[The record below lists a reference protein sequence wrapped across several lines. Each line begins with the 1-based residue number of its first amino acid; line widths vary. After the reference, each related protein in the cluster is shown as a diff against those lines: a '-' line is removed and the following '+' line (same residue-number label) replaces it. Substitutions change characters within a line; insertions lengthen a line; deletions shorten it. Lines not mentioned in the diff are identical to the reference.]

1 VTSSSEEITA
11 HQSHDRGE
19 RSRRAH
25 TNIALDFLFRYGLIC
40 VWAIL
45 IVVFTLSAPGRFLTS
60 ANVGNIFGSQA
71 VLVVLTLGL
80 LFALSAGEWDLSVG
94 GTLGLSLTI
103 VGVLN
108 GLHHW
113 SIWVAALAALLAGVL
128 VGLVNAFFVVL
139 ADVPS
144 LIATLGMATLLAGV
158 SYGISN
164 LTISGLSPKFVELG
178 QKTLFSIPYP
188 FYYGIV
194 LALIVWYVLRW
205 RPFGRY
211 LFFVGSNRD
220 VARLSGI
227 RVPAIRTRALVLSSF
242 FAALAGVVLA
252 ASLGATGPSIGP
264 DYLLPAFAAAFLGST
279 TITPGRL
286 NVWGSVV
293 AVYFLVTGITG
304 LQLLG
309 APSYIQQVFYGG
321 ILMIAV
327 ALSRQARRRR

>member
-1 VTSSSEEITA
+1 MMRKSPASLITVGSA
-11 HQSHDRGE
+11 M
-19 RSRRAH
+19 
-25 TNIALDFLFRYGLIC
+25 DFFFRYGLIC
-40 VWAIL
+40 VWLAL
-45 IVVFTLSAPGRFLTS
+45 GVVFTFAAPGRFLTS
-60 ANVGNIFGSQA
+60 ANMGNIFGSQA

-80 LFALSAGEWDLSVG
+80 MFALAAGEWDLSVG
-94 GTLGLSLTI
+94 GTVGLSLTL

-108 GLHHW
+108 GQHHW
-113 SIWVAALAALLAGVL
+113 SVWLAALVALAAGLL
-128 VGLVNAFFVVL
+128 VGAVNAFFIVA

-164 LTISGLSPKFVELG
+164 LTISGLNQTFVNLG
-178 QKTLFSIPYP
+178 QKSLFSIPYP
-188 FYYGIV
+188 FYYSIA
-194 LALIVWYVLRW
+194 LAFVVWYVFKW

-211 LFFVGSNRD
+211 LFFVGWNRD

-227 RVPAIRTRALVLSSF
+227 RVSVVRVRALLLSSL
-242 FAALAGVVLA
+242 FAALSGVILA

-279 TITPGRL
+279 TISPGRL

-293 AVYFLVTGITG
+293 AVYFLITGVTG

-309 APSYIQQVFYGG
+309 AQSYIQQVFYGA

-327 ALSRQARRRR
+327 ALSRLARRRR

>member
-1 VTSSSEEITA
+1 MTA
-11 HQSHDRGE
+11 STEQAMTRK
-19 RSRRAH
+19 RSTAKV
-25 TNIALDFLFRYGLIC
+25 ALGDAKEFFFRYGLIC
-40 VWAIL
+40 VWIALGI
-45 IVVFTLSAPGRFLTS
+45 VFTFAAPGRFLTA

-71 VLVVLTLGL
+71 VLVVITLGL
-80 LFALSAGEWDLSVG
+80 LFALAAGEWDLSVG
-94 GTLGLSLTI
+94 GTVGLSLTL

-108 GLHHW
+108 GQDHW
-113 SIWVAALAALLAGVL
+113 SIWLAALIALLAGL
-128 VGLVNAFFVVL
+128 TVGAVNAFFVVL

-164 LTISGLSPKFVELG
+164 LTISGLDQTFVNLG
-178 QKTLFSIPYP
+178 QNSLFSIPYP
-188 FYYGIV
+188 FYYSIV
-194 LALIVWYVLRW
+194 LAAIVWYVLKW

-211 LFFVGSNRD
+211 LYFVGSNRD

-227 RVPAIRTRALVLSSF
+227 RVPVVRVRALLLSSL
-242 FAALAGVVLA
+242 FAALSGVILA

-279 TITPGRL
+279 TIAPGRL
-286 NVWGSVV
+286 NVWGAVV
-293 AVYFLVTGITG
+293 AVYFLITGVTG

-309 APSYIQQVFYGG
+309 APSWIQQVFYGG

-327 ALSRQARRRR
+327 ALSRLARRRR

>member
-1 VTSSSEEITA
+1 MSTDAPATPTTSAKVRPSVTTTA
-11 HQSHDRGE
+11 LE
-19 RSRRAH
+19 
-25 TNIALDFLFRYGLIC
+25 FFFRYGLVC
-40 VWAIL
+40 VWVAL
-45 IVVFTLSAPGRFLTS
+45 IVVFTFAAPGRFLTAS
-60 ANVGNIFGSQA
+60 TIGNIFGSQA
-71 VLVVLTLGL
+71 VLVVITLGL
-80 LFALSAGEWDLSVG
+80 MFALAAGEWDLSVG
-94 GTLGLSLTI
+94 GTVGLSLTI

-113 SIWVAALAALLAGVL
+113 SIWLAALIALAAGAV
-128 VGLVNAFFVVL
+128 VGLVNAFFVVV

-164 LTISGLSPKFVELG
+164 LTISGLNQNFVNLG
-178 QKTLFSIPYP
+178 QKSLFSIPYP
-188 FYYGIV
+188 FYYGLV
-194 LALIVWYVLRW
+194 LAFVVWYVFRW

-227 RVPAIRTRALVLSSF
+227 RVPAVRVRALLLSAT
-242 FAALAGVVLA
+242 FAAVAGIVLA

-279 TITPGRL
+279 TISPGRL

-293 AVYFLVTGITG
+293 AVYFLITGITG

-327 ALSRQARRRR
+327 ALSRLARRRR

>member
-1 VTSSSEEITA
+1 MSTEAPVARTPVTKAPRSMASAASE
-11 HQSHDRGE
+11 
-19 RSRRAH
+19 
-25 TNIALDFLFRYGLIC
+25 FFFRYGLIC
-40 VWAIL
+40 VWVAL
-45 IVVFTLSAPGRFLTS
+45 IIYFTIAAPGKFMTS
-60 ANVGNIFGSQA
+60 ANIGNILGSQA
-71 VLVVLTLGL
+71 VLVVITLGL
-80 LFALSAGEWDLSVG
+80 MFALAAGEWDLSIG
-94 GTLGLSLTI
+94 GTVGLSLTL

-113 SIWVAALAALLAGVL
+113 SIWLAALVALAAGVV
-128 VGLVNAFFVVL
+128 VGLVNAFFVVV

-164 LTISGLSPKFVELG
+164 LTISGLDQNFVDLG
-178 QKTLFSIPYP
+178 QKSLFSIPYP
-188 FYYGIV
+188 FYYGLG
-194 LALIVWYVLRW
+194 LAFIVWFVFRW

-227 RVPAIRTRALVLSSF
+227 RVPAVRVRALLLSSV
-242 FAALAGVVLA
+242 FAALAGVILA

-279 TITPGRL
+279 TINPGRL
-286 NVWGSVV
+286 NVWGAVV
-293 AVYFLVTGITG
+293 AVYFLITGITG

-327 ALSRQARRRR
+327 ALSRLARRRR

>member
-1 VTSSSEEITA
+1 MTAETPAERETVVKPGSSVMSA
-11 HQSHDRGE
+11 
-19 RSRRAH
+19 
-25 TNIALDFLFRYGLIC
+25 ALEFFFRYGLIC
-40 VWAIL
+40 VWAAML
-45 IVVFTLSAPGRFLTS
+45 VVFTFAAPDRFMTS
-60 ANVGNIFGSQA
+60 ANIGNILGSQA
-71 VLVVLTLGL
+71 VLVVITLGL
-80 LFALSAGEWDLSVG
+80 MFALAAGEWDLSVG
-94 GTLGLSLTI
+94 GTVGLALTL

-113 SIWVAALAALLAGVL
+113 SIWLAALIALAAGLV
-128 VGLVNAFFVVL
+128 VGLVNAFFVVV

-164 LTISGLSPKFVELG
+164 LTISGLDQNFIDLG
-178 QKTLFSIPYP
+178 QKSLFSIPYP
-188 FYYGIV
+188 FYYGLV
-194 LALIVWYVLRW
+194 LAFVVWYAFRW

-227 RVPAIRTRALVLSSF
+227 RVSAVRTRALLLSSV
-242 FAALAGVVLA
+242 FAALAGVILA

-279 TITPGRL
+279 TINPGRL

-327 ALSRQARRRR
+327 ALSRLARRRR

>member
-1 VTSSSEEITA
+1 MTTSTERPTA
-11 HQSHDRGE
+11 Q
-19 RSRRAH
+19 RRLPSPAGVG
-25 TNIALDFLFRYGLIC
+25 AAMEFFFRYGLIC
-40 VWAIL
+40 VWIAL
-45 IVVFTLSAPGRFLTS
+45 GVVFTFAAPGRFLTA
-60 ANVGNIFGSQA
+60 ANIGNIFGSQA
-71 VLVVLTLGL
+71 VLVVITLGL
-80 LFALSAGEWDLSVG
+80 MFALSAGEWDLSVG
-94 GTLGLSLTI
+94 GTVGLSLTI

-113 SIWVAALAALLAGVL
+113 SIWLAVLIALAAGL
-128 VGLVNAFFVVL
+128 VVGAVNAFFVVL

-164 LTISGLSPKFVELG
+164 LTISGLDQTFVDLG
-178 QKTLFSIPYP
+178 QKSLFSIPYP
-188 FYYGIV
+188 FYYSIA
-194 LALIVWYVLRW
+194 LALIVWYVFRW

-227 RVPAIRTRALVLSSF
+227 RVPAVRVRALLLSSL
-242 FAALAGVVLA
+242 FAALSGVILA

-279 TITPGRL
+279 TISPGRL

-293 AVYFLVTGITG
+293 AVYFLITGVTG

-309 APSYIQQVFYGG
+309 APSWIQQVFYGA

-327 ALSRQARRRR
+327 ALSRLARRR

>member
-1 VTSSSEEITA
+1 VSVTSSTDQAVTREAGRTA
-11 HQSHDRGE
+11 N
-19 RSRRAH
+19 RRNAV
-25 TNIALDFLFRYGLIC
+25 LDFFFRYGLLC
-40 VWAIL
+40 VWAVM
-45 IVVFTLSAPGRFLTS
+45 IVVFTLAAPGRFLTT
-60 ANVGNIFGSQA
+60 ANIGNIFGSQA
-71 VLVVLTLGL
+71 VLVVITLGL
-80 LFALSAGEWDLSVG
+80 MFAVAAGEWDLSVG
-94 GTLGLSLTI
+94 GTVGLALTI

-113 SIWVAALAALLAGVL
+113 SVWLAALIALAAGLV
-128 VGLVNAFFVVL
+128 VGLVNAFFVVV

-164 LTISGLSPKFVELG
+164 LTISGLDQNFVNLG

-188 FYYGIV
+188 FFYGIV
-194 LALIVWYVLRW
+194 LALIVWYVFRW
-205 RPFGRY
+205 RPFGRH

-227 RVPAIRTRALVLSSF
+227 RVPSVRVRALLLSSL
-242 FAALAGVVLA
+242 FAALAGVILA

-279 TITPGRL
+279 TINPGRL
-286 NVWGSVV
+286 NVWGSVA
-293 AVYFLVTGITG
+293 AVYFLITGITG

-309 APSYIQQVFYGG
+309 APSYIQQIFYGG

-327 ALSRQARRRR
+327 ALSRQARRHR

>member
-1 VTSSSEEITA
+1 MSDTSEQTIVTKPSS
-11 HQSHDRGE
+11 HVR
-19 RSRRAH
+19 RS
-25 TNIALDFLFRYGLIC
+25 NGVLDFFFRYGLIC
-40 VWAIL
+40 VW
-45 IVVFTLSAPGRFLTS
+45 IVLGIVFTIAAPGRFLTS
-60 ANVGNIFGSQA
+60 ANLGNIFGSQA

-103 VGVLN
+103 VGFLN

-113 SIWVAALAALLAGVL
+113 SIWIAVLVALAAGIL
-128 VGLVNAFFVVL
+128 VGLINAFFVVV

-164 LTISGLSPKFVELG
+164 LTISGLSQSFVDLG
-178 QKTLFSIPYP
+178 QHSLFSIPYP

-194 LALIVWYVLRW
+194 LAFVVWYVFKW

-227 RVPAIRTRALVLSSF
+227 RVSAMRTRALLLSSF
-242 FAALAGVVLA
+242 FAALAGVILA
-252 ASLGATGPSIGP
+252 ASLGASGPSIGP

-286 NVWGSVV
+286 NVWGAVV
-293 AVYFLVTGITG
+293 SVYFLVTGITG

-327 ALSRQARRRR
+327 ALSRLARRRR

>member
-1 VTSSSEEITA
+1 MTSATEETV
-11 HQSHDRGE
+11 E
-19 RSRRAH
+19 RPISRRAGH
-25 TNIALDFLFRYGLIC
+25 NNVILDFLFRYGLIC
-40 VWAIL
+40 VWVVL
-45 IVVFTLSAPGRFLTS
+45 IVVFSLAAPGRFLTS
-60 ANVGNIFGSQA
+60 ANIGNIFGSQA

-80 LFALSAGEWDLSVG
+80 MFAVAAGEWDLSVG

-113 SIWVAALAALLAGVL
+113 SIWIAVLVALIAGVL
-128 VGLVNAFFVVL
+128 VGLVNAFFVVV

-144 LIATLGMATLLAGV
+144 LIATLGMATLLAGI

-164 LTISGLSPKFVELG
+164 LTISGLNPAFVNLG

-188 FYYGIV
+188 FFYGIV
-194 LALIVWYVLRW
+194 LAAIVWYVFKW

-211 LFFVGSNRD
+211 LFFVGANRD

-227 RVPAIRTRALVLSSF
+227 RVPAVRTRALVLSAF
-242 FAALAGVVLA
+242 FAAFAGVILA

-309 APSYIQQVFYGG
+309 APSYIQQVFYGA